1 MQLPGLHYILILS
14 CKRACSYMRPDG
26 QFLGLLISDNLKLSY
41 IQIYIGTIYIRIK
54 STIYVEACML

>member
-1 MQLPGLHYILILS
+1 
-14 CKRACSYMRPDG
+14 MRPDG

-54 STIYVEACML
+54 STIYMEACML